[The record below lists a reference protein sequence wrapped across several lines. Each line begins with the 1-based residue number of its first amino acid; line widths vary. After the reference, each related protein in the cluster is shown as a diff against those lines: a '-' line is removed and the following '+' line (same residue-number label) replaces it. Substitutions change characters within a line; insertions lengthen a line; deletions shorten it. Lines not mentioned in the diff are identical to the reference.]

1 MLANTIA
8 TASLVLLLAHD
19 GAASAE
25 ASPKTPTKTDFLRA
39 MDKARKNVGRRLNE
53 ADFKKEVYGNSK
65 SSAALR
71 KKIMEKSVVTKAP
84 GSGSSEEGRKLQ
96 NNNNYQSNYKY
107 DAYTD
112 GTDDWLATYGAWE
125 NKFGF
130 DVTQYSASYHRC
142 AEVKQ
147 FDDELAAQED
157 ATSVFATKHFAVFRL
172 CPENTCMGFV
182 EQEADC
188 GCTYQCAA
196 AVSANGG
203 DQDSCEASC
212 ATQCAIW
219 TQQYSMYTSSG
230 NGRKLSNNGGSSSS
244 WDNFSF
250 DAYYDDGSA
259 GEMYGARGEGCQ
271 SNYGEYMLEV
281 KEYLA
286 IMLEWQ
292 DHRYEEYEAYCETCM
307 YKVYQ
312 QWLKNGG
319 DARRLSFDDFKAS
332 DEHRNLGGYY
342 GSCPEY
348 DTCSEYRTIKFV
360 DDMSGYFECS
370 EVEKAN
376 GQVAYVGP
384 HCADDGFTITL
395 GVYSDENCYDYIGNG
410 IDISS
415 FGIDVEDDALKSY
428 YNSAMGAT
436 FEQLK
441 YVEEDTVCIPCNS
454 EVSFVRARF
463 RTLHFSDLILLY
475 FVPDQPHAALSLP
488 STGHHVERGGVRQR
502 HQRTLHSPLRLR
514 GALRQA
520 LPSLQQQDEL
530 GQVRRRL
537 GRRGPDVRLHRQRHH
552 GELQRAR
559 IRRSRY
565 DLHRR
570 EDDRLHGRQPVRPE
584 GQSRNLHGHARA
596 SFRIDRQPRGRC
608 HPGCVGRDAS
618 QFPHQG
624 RTLEA
629 PPRIPGGGQKS
640 GHGPGPSELRDR
652 PGTFRE

>member
-19 GAASAE
+19 GSAAAAAAASE
-25 ASPKTPTKTDFLRA
+25 ASPKTTPTKTDFLRA
-39 MDKARKNVGRRLNE
+39 MDRARKNVGRRLNE
-53 ADFKKEVYGNSK
+53 ADFKKEVYGSSK

-71 KKIMEKSVVTKAP
+71 RKIMEKSVVTKAP
-84 GSGSSEEGRKLQ
+84 GTGGSGGGGGEEEGVRKLQ
-96 NNNNYQSNYKY
+96 NNNNNNNYQSNYKY

-157 ATSVFATKHFAVFRL
+157 TTSVFATKHFAVFRL
-172 CPENTCMGFV
+172 CPENTCLGFV

-203 DQDSCEASC
+203 DQDTCEASC

-219 TQQYSMYTSSG
+219 TQQYSMYASSG
-230 NGRKLSNNGGSSSS
+230 NGGRKLSDNGSS
-244 WDNFSF
+244 WDSF
-250 DAYYDDGSA
+250 AFAPYYDDGSA
-259 GEMYGARGEGCQ
+259 EETYGARGEGCQ
-271 SNYGEYMLEV
+271 SNYGEYMLEI

-292 DHRYEEYEAYCETCM
+292 EHRYEEYETYCETCM

-319 DARRLSFDDFKAS
+319 DARRHLSFDDFKASS

-342 GSCPEY
+342 GACPEY

-360 DDMSGYFECS
+360 DDMSGYFECT

-384 HCADDGFTITL
+384 HCAEDGFTITL

-454 EVSFVRARF
+454 EVSFLFGLV
-463 RTLHFSDLILLY
+463 
-475 FVPDQPHAALSLP
+475 
-488 STGHHVERGGVRQR
+488 
-502 HQRTLHSPLRLR
+502 
-514 GALRQA
+514 
-520 LPSLQQQDEL
+520 
-530 GQVRRRL
+530 
-537 GRRGPDVRLHRQRHH
+537 
-552 GELQRAR
+552 
-559 IRRSRY
+559 
-565 DLHRR
+565 
-570 EDDRLHGRQPVRPE
+570 
-584 GQSRNLHGHARA
+584 
-596 SFRIDRQPRGRC
+596 
-608 HPGCVGRDAS
+608 
-618 QFPHQG
+618 
-624 RTLEA
+624 
-629 PPRIPGGGQKS
+629 
-640 GHGPGPSELRDR
+640 SEL
-652 PGTFRE
+652 FIFF